1 MYTRPSD
8 VFTLKQELA
17 FPENTTL
24 EADWLSGTHTSAWSA
39 VHPGSTCSCLFVC
52 CVSDSFFSD
61 PSHEHTLPRNANVK
75 EASSGQRARARSAVF
90 TVCFHVWLLNGRW
103 RLAAAELNFHGDKR
117 VSDLARRRNFDERKP
132 GGFSGYSTL
141 PSGSGGKKKPD
152 RMADGWQ
159 GRLFSWRNK
168 GAADAGLILF

>member
-1 MYTRPSD
+1 M
-8 VFTLKQELA
+8 
-17 FPENTTL
+17 
-24 EADWLSGTHTSAWSA
+24 
-39 VHPGSTCSCLFVC
+39 
-52 CVSDSFFSD
+52 SDSFFSD
-61 PSHEHTLPRNANVK
+61 PSHEHTLPRNANVN

-141 PSGSGGKKKPD
+141 LSGSGGKKKSLTGWL
-152 RMADGWQ
+152 MAGRADYSAGGIRVLQTPGSYCFDKWISAVITSGWC
-159 GRLFSWRNK
+159 R
-168 GAADAGLILF
+168 